1 MRGVTEELTGE
12 ALAARRAYV
21 AEANRKFGKVLSI
34 IGVVLAAVALLLLI
48 GGGILLTWI
57 ASDPPGLEGSSADDL
72 RGLAA
77 VGMSAVPGGLAL
89 FAMCGLVA
97 GEQIRRG
104 GMGRN
109 PAPPDT
115 VLPNATLVSRFR
127 VLPTGWH
134 VLWVVVGLVV
144 SFVLVGLPIISW
156 FTGGW
161 PGDVDGS
168 EQFAQYWLIYGSIAF
183 GVTVASA
190 VSLIKKTAY
199 LRALRSGRIVS
210 GRPAAGQKF
219 WRWFDYRWR
228 FDLWLAG
235 LGAMVAVL
243 ALTPLSDAVGPG
255 ASPEETASVLPAS
268 LSFLA
273 LGLLL
278 VIAGVVCT
286 LNFWRA
292 GEELGSG
299 ESAA

>member
-1 MRGVTEELTGE
+1 MTDELTGE
-12 ALAARRAYV
+12 ALAARRAQV

-34 IGVVLAAVALLLLI
+34 IGAVLAAVALVLLI
-48 GGGILLTWI
+48 VGGILLTWI
-57 ASDPPGLEGSSADDL
+57 ASDPPALEESSADDL

-77 VGMSAVPGGLAL
+77 VGMSAVPGVLAL
-89 FAMCGLVA
+89 FGMCGLVA

-115 VLPNATLVSRFR
+115 VLPSASFVSRFR

-134 VLWVVVGLVV
+134 ALWTVVGLLV
-144 SFVLVGLPIISW
+144 SFVLVGLPVISW

-161 PGDVDGS
+161 PGSVDGP
-168 EQFAQYWLIYGSIAF
+168 EQFAQYWVIYGSIAF
-183 GVTVASA
+183 GVTVAAA
-190 VSLIKKTAY
+190 VSLLKKTAY

-210 GRPAAGQKF
+210 GRPAPGQAF

-243 ALTPLSDAVGPG
+243 ALTPLSEAVGAG
-255 ASPEETASVLPAS
+255 ASPGELASALPAI
-268 LSFLA
+268 LLFLV
-273 LGLLL
+273 LGLLFI
-278 VIAGVVCT
+278 VAGVVCT

>member
-1 MRGVTEELTGE
+1 MTEELTGD

-21 AEANRKFGKVLSI
+21 AEANQRFGKVLSI
-34 IGVVLAAVALLLLI
+34 VGTVLAAVAFLLLI
-48 GGGILLTWI
+48 VGGILLTWI
-57 ASDPPGLEGSSADDL
+57 ASDPPGLDGSSTDDL

-77 VGMSAVPGGLAL
+77 VGMSAVPGVLAL

-104 GMGRN
+104 GIRRN

-115 VLPNATLVSRFR
+115 VLPSASFVSRFR

-134 VLWVVVGLVV
+134 VLWVIVGLVV
-144 SFVLVGLPIISW
+144 SFVLVGLPVLSW

-161 PGDVDGS
+161 PGNVDGS

-183 GVTVASA
+183 GVTAASA
-190 VSLIKKTAY
+190 VSLLKKTAY

-210 GRPAAGQKF
+210 GRPAAGRRF

-243 ALTPLSDAVGPG
+243 ALTPLSGAVGPD
-255 ASPEETASVLPAS
+255 ASPDELASALPAT
-268 LSFLA
+268 LTFLA

-278 VIAGVVCT
+278 AVAGVVCT